1 MASRRYSASERLKKS
16 IEAAKNPLPVELSLI
31 ALGREFGMIPEAPQV
46 RIDWND
52 PAQRALGAHEALLL
66 NLGELDEP
74 IRKAFDAFGY
84 DPLNPFHWRKL
95 ILHFANAHFPPPP
108 KKGPPTKWDDVRW
121 RQLLSDFGEVK
132 ASRPNAS
139 DNEVCINVKKR
150 FRQRYETVEAATL
163 RKNLQYARDPSRNG
177 ILARFRDRFAVQIRE
192 WAITQPGASSLL
204 NPDVL
209 RQTALIWAREYLES
223 AWKRRKGGPRVSD

>member
-1 MASRRYSASERLKKS
+1 MVATLVGR
-16 IEAAKNPLPVELSLI
+16 AATLCCQKELGGWFGS
-31 ALGREFGMIPEAPQV
+31 EFGMIPEAPQM

-95 ILHFANAHFPPPP
+95 ISHFANAHFPP
-108 KKGPPTKWDDVRW
+108 
-121 RQLLSDFGEVK
+121 LLRKALQRNGTMLDGASYCLTSAEVK

-163 RKNLQYARDPSRNG
+163 RRNLQYARDPSRNG
-177 ILARFRDRFAVQIRE
+177 ILAHFRDRFAVQIRE

>member
-1 MASRRYSASERLKKS
+1 MASRRDSASERLKKS
-16 IEAAKNPLPVELSLI
+16 IEAARNPLPSERSLI
-31 ALGREFGMIPEAPQV
+31 ALGRGFGMIPEAPQV

-95 ILHFANAHFPPPP
+95 IWHFANAHFPPPR
-108 KKGPPTKWDDVRW
+108 KKGASKKWNDARW
-121 RQLLSDFGEVK
+121 CKLLSDFGAVK
-132 ASRPNAS
+132 ASSRPKAS
-139 DNEVCINVKKR
+139 DSEVCINIKKR
-150 FRQRYETVEAATL
+150 FANRYSTEDRGTL
-163 RKNLQYARDPSRNG
+163 RRNLQYARDPRRNG
-177 ILARFRDRFAVQIRE
+177 ILAQIRDRFAVQIRE
-192 WAITQPGASSLL
+192 WAITQPGASSLA

-209 RQTALIWAREYLES
+209 GQIALIWAREYLES
-223 AWKRRKGGPRVSD
+223 AWERSPAKK

>member
-1 MASRRYSASERLKKS
+1 MASRRDSASERLKKS
-16 IEAAKNPLPVELSLI
+16 IEAARNPLPQERSLI

-52 PAQRALGAHEALLL
+52 PAQRALGAHEALRLL
-66 NLGELDEP
+66 DELDEP

-95 ILHFANAHFPPPP
+95 IWHFAYAHFPVPR
-108 KKGPPTKWDDVRW
+108 KKGASKKWDDTRW
-121 RQLLSDFGEVK
+121 CKLLSDFGAVK
-132 ASRPNAS
+132 ASSRPTAS
-139 DNEVCINVKKR
+139 ETEICNHIKTRFGKR
-150 FRQRYETVEAATL
+150 YPTITATTL
-163 RKNLQYARDPSRNG
+163 RKNLQYARNPSRNG
-177 ILARFRDRFAVQIRE
+177 ILASLRDQFAMEIRE

-209 RQTALIWAREYLES
+209 SQIALIWAQECLES
-223 AWKRRKGGPRVSD
+223 AWERSPAKK

>member
-16 IEAAKNPLPVELSLI
+16 IEAARNPLPPERTLI

-95 ILHFANAHFPPPP
+95 IWHFAKAHFPPPP
-108 KKGPPTKWDDVRW
+108 NKGPPTKWDDVRW
-121 RQLLSDFGEVK
+121 CQLLSDFGEVK

-139 DNEVCINVKKR
+139 DNEVCFNIKKR
-150 FRQRYETVEAATL
+150 FAQRYAREKAGTL
-163 RKNLQYARDPSRNG
+163 RRNLQYARDPSRNG
-177 ILARFRDRFAVQIRE
+177 KLAEIRDRFAVQTRE

-223 AWKRRKGGPRVSD
+223 AWERSPAKK